1 MGTCQ
6 CTGGRVGNSVA
17 IELPHAILAVF
28 TDALCFELSHRDS
41 GINTPYP
48 YPAFVLKA
56 DRADFDLHAVVF
68 EDHALDA
75 ADKRRWDKKKGG

>member
-1 MGTCQ
+1 
-6 CTGGRVGNSVA
+6 
-17 IELPHAILAVF
+17 
-28 TDALCFELSHRDS
+28 
-41 GINTPYP
+41 
-48 YPAFVLKA
+48 VLKA